1 MSNYLDTRD
10 LLDELVYFREVVL
23 DDQQDEMDDDDRERL
38 AALEEL
44 ADEIGETTMRD
55 GETMIPE
62 DEFEDYARDFA
73 EDIGAIDSE
82 ARWPAC
88 HIDWEAAADD
98 LRMDYTPVT
107 FDGTDYWVRL
117 G

>member
-62 DEFEDYARDFA
+62 DEFEDYARDLA
-73 EDIGAIDSE
+73 SEIGAIDDD
-82 ARWPAC
+82 AGWPARC
-88 HIDWEAAADD
+88 IDWKQAAWE
-98 LRMDYTPVT
+98 LSMDYSLVT
-107 FDGTDYWVRL
+107 FDGTDYYVRL